1 MNGGL
6 LPSTTKKQMPTA
18 NATALKKYSVV
29 WYVSCQLPARME
41 VEAPEGLTEEEL
53 IQFIDENCSA
63 DFEIDTDELDYSD
76 GFCEIRN
83 CFDFDYVED

>member
-1 MNGGL
+1 
-6 LPSTTKKQMPTA
+6 MPTA